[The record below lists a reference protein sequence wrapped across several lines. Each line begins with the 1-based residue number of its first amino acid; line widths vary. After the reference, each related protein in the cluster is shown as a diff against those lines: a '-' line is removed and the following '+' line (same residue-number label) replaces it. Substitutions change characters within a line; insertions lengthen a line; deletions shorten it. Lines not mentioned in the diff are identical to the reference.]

1 MSKLLKSL
9 YQKNKRQW
17 VEALVWSLV
26 TIFVVVAKHLY
37 YLKSHSL
44 TSIWMDNAW
53 IAPMV
58 YLAIQLVLAFMGV
71 DEGPYGRLFANT
83 GIASLTLYLF
93 LMGVYD
99 MASNYNESTPM
110 FLFIAIVFL
119 FAGLLLSIVHWSKRS
134 RPQEKTKQG

>member
-17 VEALVWSLV
+17 VEVLVWSLV
-26 TIFVVVAKHLY
+26 AIFVVVAKLIY
-37 YLKSHSL
+37 YSKSHSL

-53 IAPMV
+53 IVPAA
-58 YLAIQLVLAFMGV
+58 YLVIQLILGFVGI
-71 DEGPYGRLFANT
+71 DEGPYGRVFANT
-83 GIASLTLYLF
+83 GVASLILYLF

-110 FLFIAIVFL
+110 FLYIGIVFL
-119 FAGLLLSIVHWSKRS
+119 IVGLVLSILHWSKRIAP
-134 RPQEKTKQG
+134 RQNMKQE